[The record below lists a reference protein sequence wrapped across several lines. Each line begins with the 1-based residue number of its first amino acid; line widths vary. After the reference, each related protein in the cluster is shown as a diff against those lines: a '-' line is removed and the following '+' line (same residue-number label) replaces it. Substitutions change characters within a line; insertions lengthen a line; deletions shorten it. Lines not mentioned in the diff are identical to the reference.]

1 MKTKP
6 QRSDLLVV
14 GAGLAGI
21 CAAVS
26 AARSGLTVHLIEKT
40 SYFGGRLSPISRT
53 KYDSRNMS
61 NFPYCRESGLLDE
74 VLAFAYKN
82 NPEGNHL
89 GFSRALREFISL
101 EQRIKI
107 FTDQSVSEAR
117 LKESEDRISSILSFC
132 ESTGERI
139 LFRAQYF
146 IDCTGSGILARLA
159 GISGEHVP
167 GQEWK
172 DENDLS
178 PNLQVEKSAVVLR
191 VEETGSVIPF
201 RCPEWVKIR
210 WEQNA
215 VSARLAWMKSLETS
229 LTGYHYLEWLSQDSI
244 NQSSPAEEVAWAA
257 WDFLKN
263 RSPIKE
269 IAQNLSLVE
278 ISPIPHLKNSFRGLG
293 EYFLD
298 FDDITSGSTF
308 EDSVAVC
315 RAPLPSDQSLLL
327 SDAGK
332 IVPPQPFEIPLRSL
346 ISKEIKNLLWA
357 GEHASCSAQ
366 VSSCISHPPTAAQLG
381 EAAGLCVAECLE
393 KKRLPRTIAKTGH
406 IQALHLRLQSVN
418 HSTHLTCQDDPGDLA
433 PLSSTTASSTLK
445 SFSAPDAL
453 GSFWGPNTQSALLQ
467 LPIHSDVLDSVK
479 IFIEGEESSLLQY
492 KLLQGSGHQQSI
504 PGNCI
509 ETGEVSLEN
518 ASPSWV
524 SLPFGCA
531 IQSPGWHFLELRSS
545 SSFRIGE
552 QVSPPVGILSQYP
565 RKLLSLTGN
574 NPYNNYSTHHPAD
587 CSLARG
593 PQLEILPY
601 QNVYSAKET
610 AQSPRKPT
618 NLPNLWISETT
629 DFKYPEF
636 VELKWKKPVEI
647 STICID
653 FDSSYENIW
662 DSYPTPFVEHPM
674 PALIKSYRIY
684 GTNESGKSFLLVE
697 NNHNFIP
704 SVRHEFDEVSVV
716 SLEIEVISTHG
727 ANRAQIYKVRAYS

>member
-26 AARSGLTVHLIEKT
+26 AARSGLMVHFIEKT

-53 KYDSRNMS
+53 KYDSRNMT

-74 VLAFAYKN
+74 ILAFVFKN
-82 NPEGNHL
+82 NPEGSHL
-89 GFSRALREFISL
+89 GLSRALRWFISH

-117 LKESEDRISSILSFC
+117 LNEAEDRIVSILSFC

-139 LFRAQYF
+139 LFRAPYF

-159 GISGEHVP
+159 GTTGEHVP
-167 GQEWK
+167 GQECK
-172 DENDLS
+172 DANDLS
-178 PNLQVEKSAVVLR
+178 PNVRVEKSAVVLR

-201 RCPEWVKIR
+201 RCPEWIKIR

-215 VSARLAWMKSLETS
+215 VSARLEWMKSLKTS
-229 LTGYHYLEWLSQDSI
+229 LTGYHYLEWLSQDTI
-244 NQSSPAEEVAWAA
+244 HQSSSPEEVAWAA

-269 IAQNLSLVE
+269 IAQSLSLVE
-278 ISPIPHLKNSFRGLG
+278 ISPIPHLKNSFRGFG
-293 EYFLD
+293 EYFLSFED
-298 FDDITSGSTF
+298 VTNGTTF

-315 RAPLPSDQSLLL
+315 RAPLSSDQSLLF

-332 IVPPQPFEIPLRSL
+332 IVPPQPFEIPLRTL

-366 VSSCISHPPTAAQLG
+366 VSPCFSHPPTAAQLG
-381 EAAGLCVAECLE
+381 EAAGICVAESLE
-393 KKRLPRTIAKTGH
+393 KKRLPRTLAKDGH
-406 IQALHLRLQSVN
+406 IQSLHSRLESVN
-418 HSTHLTCQDDPGDLA
+418 HSTRLSVQDDPGNLTV
-433 PLSSTTASSTLK
+433 LSSATASSTLK
-445 SFSAPDAL
+445 SFSDRDSL
-453 GSFWGPNTQSALLQ
+453 GSCWGPNTQTALLQ
-467 LPIHSDVLDSVK
+467 FPIHSDVLDGIR
-479 IFIEGEESSLLQY
+479 IFIECQESALLQY

-509 ETGEVSLEN
+509 ETGEISLDN
-518 ASPSWV
+518 SSAFWV
-524 SLPFGCA
+524 SLPFDCD

-545 SSFRIGE
+545 TSFRIGE
-552 QVSPPVGILSQYP
+552 QVSPPVGVLSQYP
-565 RKLLSLTGN
+565 RKLLSTTGN
-574 NPYNNYSTHHPAD
+574 NPYNNYTTHYPAD

-593 PQLEILPY
+593 PQLEVFPT
-601 QNVYSAKET
+601 QNVYSARET
-610 AQSPRKPT
+610 SQSPRKPT
-618 NLPNLWISETT
+618 NLPNLWISEATN
-629 DFKYPEF
+629 FKYPEF
-636 VELKWKKPVEI
+636 IELKWKTPVEI

-653 FDSSYENIW
+653 FDPSYENIW
-662 DSYPTPFVEHPM
+662 DSYPTPFKNHPM

-684 GTNESGKSFLLVE
+684 GTNESGKSFLLAE

-704 SVRHEFDEVSVV
+704 TVRHDFEETSVI